1 MKSPPKG
8 KGKRSKQK
16 SIDGTRIIP
25 TYNLNDVPLTVK
37 KQTRPSIRKE
47 GPLIRP
53 LRAVPK
59 PEQPKPE
66 KLKSNPKP
74 IFNSWNPECVS
85 IVGEVLDS
93 YPEGAIVPKETI
105 WEDVKK
111 LVLEGGKFQTPKV
124 GINDY
129 RVQINWILS
138 ENYYRYRNITVTYTK
153 DVS

>member
-8 KGKRSKQK
+8 KRNQT

-25 TYNLNDVPLTVK
+25 TYNRDDVPLTVK

-59 PEQPKPE
+59 PEQLKPE
-66 KLKSNPKP
+66 KPKSNPKP

-111 LVLEGGKFQTPKV
+111 LVLEGGKFQARLF

-129 RVQINWILS
+129 RVHINYILS
-138 ENYYRYRNITVTYTK
+138 DYYYRYRNITVTYTK